1 MSTSLPHGLDEHGQ
15 SDGPDILAGE
25 LQRVVAYPGTGLD
38 PLRDFRRSAHCQFN
52 GCNPAPVTG
61 TGSKVPSGEACK
73 SKGLAAWCV
82 LPLRWFWASLLGPD
96 AAASGAFPNPAG
108 CRGSSILLTRHSIQ
122 RLFSSRSSALQI
134 SKISRAR
141 IPSSRIWFAT
151 TGGTYMTRSPSSE
164 YMTCSPYRPSTRF
177 PSSQRRATSTGEFV
191 LNRRIPFVI
200 VVLLVLL
207 PGVPVLSLLLQVHR
221 PPRVAVLLPV
231 PLLARRRRVRTG
243 GMSRS
248 EGAFHTGLFYA
259 DATLDTMV
267 VARPE
272 NRERVF
278 EDAVRRFV
286 NRRGFLR
293 RRTGSTRQSSASP
306 VAPQRAHW
314 YSSWVSSSSLTR

>member
-1 MSTSLPHGLDEHGQ
+1 MASS
-15 SDGPDILAGE
+15 IA
-25 LQRVVAYPGTGLD
+25 VI
-38 PLRDFRRSAHCQFN
+38 
-52 GCNPAPVTG
+52 PAPVTG
-61 TGSKVPSGEACK
+61 TGSRVPSGEACK
-73 SKGLAAWCV
+73 SSGLGFWCV
-82 LPLRWFWASLLGPD
+82 VPLRWFWASLFRPP
-96 AAASGAFPNPAG
+96 AAASGVFGDPAG

-122 RLFSSRSSALQI
+122 RLFSSRSSALPI

-141 IPSSRIWFAT
+141 IPSSRICCAT
-151 TGGTYMTRSPSSE
+151 TGGTYITRSPSSE
-164 YMTCSPYRPSTRF
+164 YMICSPLRPSTRL
-177 PSSQRRATSTGEFV
+177 PSSQRRATSTGELV

-200 VVLLVLL
+200 LFSLCLFR
-207 PGVPVLSLLLQVHR
+207 GPVLSLLLQVHR
-221 PPRVAVLLPV
+221 LPRVAVLLPV
-231 PLLARRRRVRTG
+231 PLPARRRRIRTG

-248 EGAFHTGLFYA
+248 KGAFHTGLFPA
-259 DATLDTMV
+259 DAPLDTMV

-306 VAPQRAHW
+306 VAPQWAHR

>member
-1 MSTSLPHGLDEHGQ
+1 MASS
-15 SDGPDILAGE
+15 IA
-25 LQRVVAYPGTGLD
+25 VI
-38 PLRDFRRSAHCQFN
+38 
-52 GCNPAPVTG
+52 PAPVTG
-61 TGSKVPSGEACK
+61 TGSRVPSGEACK
-73 SKGLAAWCV
+73 SSGLGFWCV
-82 LPLRWFWASLLGPD
+82 VPLRWFWASLFRPP
-96 AAASGAFPNPAG
+96 AAASGVFGDPAG

-141 IPSSRIWFAT
+141 IPSSRICCAT
-151 TGGTYMTRSPSSE
+151 TGGTYITRSPSSE

-200 VVLLVLL
+200 VVLLVVL

-221 PPRVAVLLPV
+221 LPRVAVLLPV
-231 PLLARRRRVRTG
+231 PLLARRRRIRTG
-243 GMSRS
+243 GM
-248 EGAFHTGLFYA
+248 FYA
-259 DATLDTMV
+259 HATLDTMV

-293 RRTGSTRQSSASP
+293 RGTSSTRQSSASP
-306 VAPQRAHW
+306 VAPQWAHR

>member
-1 MSTSLPHGLDEHGQ
+1 MRPRDSTRCAISGGGLMA
-15 SDGPDILAGE
+15 SSMAVI
-25 LQRVVAYPGTGLD
+25 
-38 PLRDFRRSAHCQFN
+38 
-52 GCNPAPVTG
+52 PAPVTA
-61 TGSKVPSGEACK
+61 TGSKVPSGEACR
-73 SKGLAAWCV
+73 SSGLGDV
-82 LPLRWFWASLLGPD
+82 LPLRWFWALPSRSL
-96 AAASGAFPNPAG
+96 AAASGAFPDETG
-108 CRGSSILLTRHSIQ
+108 CRGSSILRTRHSIQ

-141 IPSSRIWFAT
+141 MPSSWICFAT
-151 TGGTYMTRSPSSE
+151 TGGTYITRSPSSE

-177 PSSQRRATSTGEFV
+177 PSSQRRATSTGELV

-278 EDAVRRFV
+278 EDAVRRLV
-286 NRRGFLR
+286 NRLGFRG
-293 RRTGSTRQSSASP
+293 RRTSSTRQSSASP
-306 VAPQRAHW
+306 VAPQRAHR
-314 YSSWVSSSSLTR
+314 YSSWVSSWSLTR